1 MREVSEADEN
11 SANRMNQ
18 ELSFSENTNRNLAGE
33 DTTDMTRKYYRDV
46 IMDWIKKAI
55 GYLFFF
61 IFLQLALLFPIPIS
75 ISLIPLFCSDIYA
88 LQTIYTSSKAK
99 KFWKFCMLKE
109 VIHQTCSII
118 FKILLI
124 IYLSFEY
131 FSIFFL
137 LAPILITSI
146 YDLIYKVTK
155 DRECKYMTWL
165 VSIM

>member
-1 MREVSEADEN
+1 
-11 SANRMNQ
+11 
-18 ELSFSENTNRNLAGE
+18 
-33 DTTDMTRKYYRDV
+33 
-46 IMDWIKKAI
+46 
-55 GYLFFF
+55 
-61 IFLQLALLFPIPIS
+61 
-75 ISLIPLFCSDIYA
+75 
-88 LQTIYTSSKAK
+88 
-99 KFWKFCMLKE
+99 MLKE

-155 DRECKYMTWL
+155 DRECKYMT
-165 VSIM
+165 

>member
-99 KFWKFCMLKE
+99 KF
-109 VIHQTCSII
+109 
-118 FKILLI
+118 
-124 IYLSFEY
+124 
-131 FSIFFL
+131 
-137 LAPILITSI
+137 
-146 YDLIYKVTK
+146 
-155 DRECKYMTWL
+155 
-165 VSIM
+165 